1 MAYMTKRVT
10 LSNQTHQ
17 CPLSFEVVKEAASQT
32 PAFYDQQG
40 GSKVDRGD
48 RPNASGGGAV
58 GFWTLTQA
66 VLSIGISKWDP
77 QRPLVQRAVIVTLSR
92 QGRK

>member
-32 PAFYDQQG
+32 PEFYDQQG
-40 GSKVDRGD
+40 GSKVEMRDRM
-48 RPNASGGGAV
+48 
-58 GFWTLTQA
+58 
-66 VLSIGISKWDP
+66 P
-77 QRPLVQRAVIVTLSR
+77 QEVR
-92 QGRK
+92 QWVFGR

>member
-40 GSKVDRGD
+40 GSKVDRGTD
-48 RPNASGGGAV
+48 RMPQEV
-58 GFWTLTQA
+58 GQWVF
-66 VLSIGISKWDP
+66 
-77 QRPLVQRAVIVTLSR
+77 
-92 QGRK
+92 GR